1 MATATLDTHFGAY
14 RGTSESSLGGG
25 RLEVQRLPS
34 LYRKV
39 QVELEL
45 HVMSRSDGS
54 KDYSSSSCDLLDRL
68 TGHAGWPR
76 TRDLE
81 AASSSRVAAAG
92 PGHAVAPAAAVP
104 RTRDSESDAARGG
117 RGRGNPRPRAGGCR
131 PSGPASGPARVPC
144 FIMNVTS
151 SSSRM
156 VAASLPS
163 VTQDDS
169 EAVPARAARPG
180 GHHAGPASGHS

>member
-1 MATATLDTHFGAY
+1 M
-14 RGTSESSLGGG
+14 
-25 RLEVQRLPS
+25 VLPS
-34 LYRKV
+34 
-39 QVELEL
+39 QVSVAAVLKFNGGFRVCIEKFKLNL
-45 HVMSRSDGS
+45 NLMSRSDGS

-131 PSGPASGPARVPC
+131 A
-144 FIMNVTS
+144 
-151 SSSRM
+151 
-156 VAASLPS
+156 LP
-163 VTQDDS
+163 VG
-169 EAVPARAARPG
+169 RPG
-180 GHHAGPASGHS
+180 PGPMLHHERDII